1 MDTSVPLLMENVTSQ
16 SCFMEM
22 SSDIRGHLA
31 MLLPRR
37 YTRDSVQLVA
47 NVKTKDIIYTESS
60 SLQDPNCYLVI
71 EVC

>member
-16 SCFMEM
+16 GCFMEM

-31 MLLPRR
+31 KLLPRT
-37 YTRDSVQLVA
+37 YTRDRVQLVA
-47 NVKTKDIIYTESS
+47 NVKTKDIICAESS
-60 SLQDPNCYLVI
+60 SLQEPNCYLVI